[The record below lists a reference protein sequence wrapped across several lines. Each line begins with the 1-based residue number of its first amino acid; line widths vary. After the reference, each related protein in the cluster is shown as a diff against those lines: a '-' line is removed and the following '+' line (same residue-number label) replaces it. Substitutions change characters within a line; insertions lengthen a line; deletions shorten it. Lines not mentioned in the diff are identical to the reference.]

1 MLVGIFGAL
10 GRGKT
15 LLLTVL
21 TYIYRTSKDAF
32 IGTNYVNQCA
42 DITLSAE
49 ELLIQLD
56 TLDRKDTNMLALD
69 ELGRILDSTKWM
81 SDINETLNKIFLTS
95 RKIGFDIYYTS
106 QSALMVDRNVR
117 RITDIILIPEIDIKR
132 NILTVVSYEQKM
144 LQWLP
149 SLDVI
154 PNIDKY
160 FSLYNTNEI
169 IDCDKQAIISHYAD
183 RVLSDNDLLA
193 KIISCNKRSDM
204 IEVLVFHLTIKKPLA
219 KQVLFEIDIKMQI
232 SSNI

>member
-154 PNIDKY
+154 PN
-160 FSLYNTNEI
+160 
-169 IDCDKQAIISHYAD
+169 
-183 RVLSDNDLLA
+183 
-193 KIISCNKRSDM
+193 DM